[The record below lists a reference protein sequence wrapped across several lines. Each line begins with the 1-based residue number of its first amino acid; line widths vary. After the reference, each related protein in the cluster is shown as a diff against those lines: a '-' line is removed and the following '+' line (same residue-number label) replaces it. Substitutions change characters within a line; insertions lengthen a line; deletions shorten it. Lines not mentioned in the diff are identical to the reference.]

1 MDMGQADI
9 EVTFISSHHDVNVA
23 RHVRL
28 SFGHILKS
36 IPQSEGVL
44 RLMEVMSSLILDYHF
59 AISQYCGGSHLETR
73 PITPDNHLLAE
84 TALPIKT
91 SP

>member
-44 RLMEVMSSLILDYHF
+44 RLNGILSSFMPAENYVYMS
-59 AISQYCGGSHLETR
+59 Q
-73 PITPDNHLLAE
+73 
-84 TALPIKT
+84 
-91 SP
+91 